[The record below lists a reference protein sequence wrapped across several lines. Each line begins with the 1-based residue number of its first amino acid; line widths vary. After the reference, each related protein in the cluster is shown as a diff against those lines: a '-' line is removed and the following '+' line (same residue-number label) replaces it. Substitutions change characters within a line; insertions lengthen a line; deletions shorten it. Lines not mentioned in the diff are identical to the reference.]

1 MKVSPSPET
10 RTNMFKAQSTSHF
23 TASQGD
29 EFTELFMSRA
39 KQLNIQ
45 RSAKYVLPL
54 KTKGDPKLKKAVA
67 DLTKKL

>member
-1 MKVSPSPET
+1 MKVSPSPDT
-10 RTNMFKAQSTSHF
+10 RTTNMFKAQSTAQF
-23 TASQGD
+23 IQGD